1 MSWLEQ
7 KYINLLSNRLPR
19 FAKRGNDLWNFR
31 CHICGDSQKNK
42 FKARGYIFA
51 QNGEYFYRCH
61 NCSASLNFKQFL
73 NSVDSNLAEEFT
85 KEKFAEKSGL
95 LIAPKK
101 VVEKDIG
108 KFLQPKFIKYTALN
122 TLKKVSQLD
131 PAHPVKRYVVS
142 RKIPST
148 MHFKLFYA
156 PKFKTFVNTLIP
168 DKFDTDKDDFVDEP
182 RLIIPFVDQNQQLI
196 GFQGRNFS
204 KDGIRYITIML
215 DNTKPKVY
223 GLEGVDFNEKFY
235 VFEGPIDS
243 MFIKNSIA
251 MAGSS
256 LDRLLDKHKSNA
268 VIAFD
273 NEPRNAEIVKTIEK
287 YIQLGYN
294 VVIWPS
300 HIQQK
305 DVNDM
310 VLAGVQPVDLKL
322 IIDNNTFK
330 GLTALVKFNEW
341 KKV

>member
-85 KEKFAEKSGL
+85 KERFAEKSGL

-168 DKFDTDKDDFVDEP
+168 DKFKTDGDDFVDEP

-215 DNTKPKVY
+215 DSTKPKVY

-268 VIAFD
+268 VIVFD
-273 NEPRNAEIVKTIEK
+273 NEPRNVEIVKTIEK

-305 DVNDM
+305 DINDM

-322 IIDNNTFK
+322 IIDNNTFR

>member
-19 FAKRGNDLWNFR
+19 FAKKGNDLWNFR

-42 FKARGYIFA
+42 FKARGYLFA

-73 NSVDSNLAEEFT
+73 GSVDQNLAEEFT

-95 LIAPKK
+95 LVAPKK

-108 KFLQPKFIKYTALN
+108 KFIQPRFIKYTALN

-131 PAHPVKRYVVS
+131 PAHPVKRYVMS
-142 RKIPST
+142 RQIPST

-168 DKFDTDKDDFVDEP
+168 DKFDTEKDGFVDEP
-182 RLIIPFVDQNQQLI
+182 RLIIPFVDQSQQLI

-215 DNTKPKVY
+215 DNTKPKVF
-223 GLEGVDFNEKFY
+223 GLESVDFNQKFY

-268 VIAFD
+268 VIVFD
-273 NEPRNAEIVKTIEK
+273 NEPRNKEIVGTVEK
-287 YIQLGYN
+287 YIQSGYN
-294 VVIWPS
+294 VAIWPD

-310 VLAGVQPVDLKL
+310 VLEGMKPVDIKL
-322 IIDNNTFK
+322 TIDNNTFR
-330 GLTALVKFNEW
+330 GLTALVKFNNW

>member
-1 MSWLEQ
+1 MSWLEE

-19 FAKRGNDLWNFR
+19 FVRKGNNLWNFR
-31 CHICGDSQKNK
+31 CYLCGDSQKNK

-73 NSVDSNLAEEFT
+73 NSIDSNLAEEFT

-95 LIAPKK
+95 SIAPKK

-131 PAHPVKRYVVS
+131 PSHPVKRYVVS

-168 DKFDTDKDDFVDEP
+168 DKFKTDSDDFVDEP

-223 GLEGVDFNEKFY
+223 GLEGVDFSQKFY

-268 VIAFD
+268 VIVFD
-273 NEPRNAEIVKTIEK
+273 NEPRNVEIVKTIEK

>member
-7 KYINLLSNRLPR
+7 KYVNLLSNRLPR
-19 FAKRGNDLWNFR
+19 FTKKGNDLWNFR

-42 FKARGYIFA
+42 LKARGYLFA

-73 NSVDSNLAEEFT
+73 NSLDPIMADEFS
-85 KEKFAEKSGL
+85 KEKFMEKTGL
-95 LIAPKK
+95 VATAKP
-101 VVEKDIG
+101 VEKDIG
-108 KFLQPKFIKYTALN
+108 KFIQPKFIKYTALN

-215 DNTKPKVY
+215 DSTKPKVY

-268 VIAFD
+268 VIVFD
-273 NEPRNAEIVKTIEK
+273 NEPRNVEIVKTIEK

-305 DVNDM
+305 DINDM

-322 IIDNNTFK
+322 IIDNNTFR

>member
-168 DKFDTDKDDFVDEP
+168 DKFKTDGDDFVDEP

-215 DNTKPKVY
+215 DSTKPKVY

-268 VIAFD
+268 VIVFD
-273 NEPRNAEIVKTIEK
+273 NEPRNVEIVKTIEK

-305 DVNDM
+305 DINDM

-322 IIDNNTFK
+322 IIDNNTFR

>member
-7 KYINLLSNRLPR
+7 KYVNLLSNRLPR
-19 FAKRGNDLWNFR
+19 FTKKGNDLWNFR
-31 CHICGDSQKNK
+31 CHICNDSQKNK

-108 KFLQPKFIKYTALN
+108 KFLQPRFIKYTALN

-131 PAHPVKRYVVS
+131 PAHPVKRYVVG

-156 PKFKTFVNTLIP
+156 PKFKTFVNTIIP
-168 DKFDTDKDDFVDEP
+168 DKFKTDGDDFVDEP

-215 DNTKPKVY
+215 DSTKPKVY
-223 GLEGVDFNEKFY
+223 GLESVDFSQRFY

-268 VIAFD
+268 IIVFD
-273 NEPRNAEIVKTIEK
+273 NEPRNAEIVKIIEK

-294 VVIWPS
+294 AVIWPS

-310 VLAGVQPVDLKL
+310 VLAGIQPVDLKL